1 MRADMTC
8 MCLGWPDSETD
19 TFSTAFVTVGT
30 GKSREGGV
38 EQAKKGYGM
47 VTPHRRG
54 RHEYFPIQLY
64 MYSMI
69 IPSRRFSMTEQ
80 ISVSACTWAGEAEI
94 E

>member
-19 TFSTAFVTVGT
+19 TFFAAFITVGT
-30 GKSREGGV
+30 GNSRGGCG
-38 EQAKKGYGM
+38 ATRKGYGM
-47 VTPHRRG
+47 VLPHWRG
-54 RHEYFPIQLY
+54 RS
-64 MYSMI
+64 SMI
-69 IPSRRFSMTEQ
+69 IPSRRFSMTVQ